1 MGQLKSMLK
10 NAMCGGPGNTKDS
23 GSPVASDGEDSETE
37 SQYGVYRPLRNN
49 KRDTRDIPLHEF
61 TTDHPRDHACLYNHH
76 RGSHGSRG
84 SRGSATSADGAV
96 GGIHP
101 SNHHAHRC
109 HFFAALQHHPHGH
122 RVRYVC
128 TLNASSQRAFP
139 FFHGKS
145 SLFFI
150 FREKNPKWDWHFK
163 EGSLVKIP
171 AASFWLHY
179 WRLLWHSTT
188 PYQFLVVEPFC
199 STVVN
204 FCYIPRVRVYSVSYL
219 AYLDKISADLICL
232 RFEVVVVTESVIL
245 I

>member
-23 GSPVASDGEDSETE
+23 GSPAASDGEDSETE

-49 KRDTRDIPLHEF
+49 KRDPRDIPLHEF

-96 GGIHP
+96 GGVHP

-122 RVRYVC
+122 RVRYVH
-128 TLNASSQRAFP
+128 LV
-139 FFHGKS
+139 
-145 SLFFI
+145 
-150 FREKNPKWDWHFK
+150 DWHFRG
-163 EGSLVKIP
+163 ESFMRSLLTIFYLSI
-171 AASFWLHY
+171 AGCY
-179 WRLLWHSTT
+179 QTT
-188 PYQFLVVEPFC
+188 PRHTNSWQ
-199 STVVN
+199 
-204 FCYIPRVRVYSVSYL
+204 
-219 AYLDKISADLICL
+219 
-232 RFEVVVVTESVIL
+232 
-245 I
+245 

>member
-1 MGQLKSMLK
+1 
-10 NAMCGGPGNTKDS
+10 MCGGPGNTKDS

-49 KRDTRDIPLHEF
+49 KRDTGDIPLHEF

-128 TLNASSQRAFP
+128 TLSASSQRAFP

-150 FREKNPKWDWHFK
+150 FREKIRNGIGISKRGVWLKSLQLHFDCII
-163 EGSLVKIP
+163 GG
-171 AASFWLHY
+171 
-179 WRLLWHSTT
+179 
-188 PYQFLVVEPFC
+188 
-199 STVVN
+199 
-204 FCYIPRVRVYSVSYL
+204 CYGTAPRHTNSW
-219 AYLDKISADLICL
+219 
-232 RFEVVVVTESVIL
+232 
-245 I
+245 